1 VTGERKRWRIA
12 ALLVAVVAL
21 SGCAPGTPVVV
32 INHSPVPLTDVVVTG
47 SGFSQTVGTIPAGQA
62 ETVHVRPRGET
73 GLRITFEANGKRY
86 SSGRDALEEDHLE
99 RAEITVGLDYS
110 IHIDFNPQ

>member
-1 VTGERKRWRIA
+1 M
-12 ALLVAVVAL
+12 
-21 SGCAPGTPVVV
+21 
-32 INHSPVPLTDVVVTG
+32 
-47 SGFSQTVGTIPAGQA
+47 
-62 ETVHVRPRGET
+62 RPRGET